1 MSKGAEEARVSDLIL
16 IDDATREQL
25 RAASTA
31 TIATQLFRL
40 GLRNQFLNG
49 LLPANAEHCRFVGE
63 AATLRYIPMRE
74 DLDVLEAFR
83 DPAHPQR
90 KAIETA
96 RAGTVLVMDCRGET
110 RAASVGNIL
119 VTRLRARGAVGLVT
133 DGAVRDYPEIAAQP
147 FPVFAAGRSASI
159 GLSAHHAVDFDV
171 PIACAGVAVFPG
183 DVVVGDAEGVI
194 VIPRHLATA
203 IAQPA
208 AEQEELERFSWRGS
222 RPARRCQEPIHRAS
236 KPWLSSGSGR
246 SSAGDGVRL
255 HLNQKR
261 SSPPTPLS
269 CLRRERGM
277 WHRDAVPEG
286 VSVLGAPGRAWRR
299 QRC

>member
-1 MSKGAEEARVSDLIL
+1 MSKRAEEARVCDLIPV
-16 IDDATREQL
+16 DYATREQL
-25 RAASTA
+25 RTASTA

-74 DLDVLEAFR
+74 DLDVLEALR

-119 VTRLRARGAVGLVT
+119 VTRLRMRGAVGLVT

-183 DVVVGDAEGVI
+183 DVLVGDAEGVI

-208 AEQEELERFSWRGS
+208 AEQEELERFLLEKVE
-222 RPARRCQEPIHRAS
+222 A
-236 KPWLSSGSGR
+236 
-246 SSAGDGVRL
+246 
-255 HLNQKR
+255 
-261 SSPPTPLS
+261 
-269 CLRRERGM
+269 
-277 WHRDAVPEG
+277 
-286 VSVLGAPGRAWRR
+286 GAPLPGTYPPSEQTMVEFRVWKK
-299 QRC
+299 QRG

>member
-1 MSKGAEEARVSDLIL
+1 VSKEAGEARVSDPIP
-16 IDDATREQL
+16 IDESTRDYL

-63 AATLRYIPMRE
+63 ATTLRSIPMRE

-83 DPAHPQR
+83 DPEHPQR

-96 RAGTVLVMDCRGET
+96 RPGTVLVMDCRGET

-119 VTRLRARGAVGLVT
+119 VSRLRVRGAVGLVT

-159 GLSAHHAVDFDV
+159 SLSAHHAVDFNV

-183 DVVVGDAEGVI
+183 DMLVGDAEGVI

-208 AEQEELERFSWRGS
+208 AEQEELERFLL
-222 RPARRCQEPIHRAS
+222 EKVAS
-236 KPWLSSGSGR
+236 
-246 SSAGDGVRL
+246 
-255 HLNQKR
+255 
-261 SSPPTPLS
+261 
-269 CLRRERGM
+269 
-277 WHRDAVPEG
+277 
-286 VSVLGAPGRAWRR
+286 GAPLPGTYPPSEQTLAEFAAWKTEHG
-299 QRC
+299 

>member
-1 MSKGAEEARVSDLIL
+1 VTDLAP
-16 IDDATREQL
+16 IDEVTRDFLQAT
-25 RAASTA
+25 STA

-40 GLRNQFLNG
+40 GLRNQFLTG

-83 DPAHPQR
+83 DPEHPQR

-96 RAGTVLVMDCRGET
+96 RAGTVLIMDCRGET

-119 VTRLRARGAVGLVT
+119 VTRLRVRGAVGLVT
-133 DGAVRDYPEIAAQP
+133 DGAVRDYPEITAQP

-183 DVVVGDAEGVI
+183 DVLVGDAEGVI
-194 VIPRHLATA
+194 VIPRHLATV

-208 AEQEELERFSWRGS
+208 AEQEELERFLLEKV
-222 RPARRCQEPIHRAS
+222 AA
-236 KPWLSSGSGR
+236 
-246 SSAGDGVRL
+246 
-255 HLNQKR
+255 
-261 SSPPTPLS
+261 
-269 CLRRERGM
+269 
-277 WHRDAVPEG
+277 
-286 VSVLGAPGRAWRR
+286 GAPLPGTYPPSEQILTEFAARKKR
-299 QRC
+299 

>member
-1 MSKGAEEARVSDLIL
+1 MSKGAGEARVSDHTP
-16 IDDATREQL
+16 IDDATREHL
-25 RAASTA
+25 RRTSTA
-31 TIATQLFRL
+31 TLATQLFRL
-40 GLRNQFLNG
+40 GLRNRFLNG
-49 LLPANAEHCRFVGE
+49 LLPMNAEHCRFVGE

-74 DLDVLEAFR
+74 DLDVVEAYR
-83 DPAHPQR
+83 DPEHPQR

-171 PIACAGVAVFPG
+171 PVACAGVAVFPG
-183 DVVVGDAEGVI
+183 DVLVGDAEGVI
-194 VIPRHLATA
+194 VIPRHLATT

-208 AEQEELERFSWRGS
+208 AEQEELERF
-222 RPARRCQEPIHRAS
+222 
-236 KPWLSSGSGR
+236 L
-246 SSAGDGVRL
+246 
-255 HLNQKR
+255 
-261 SSPPTPLS
+261 
-269 CLRRERGM
+269 RERVAAGASLPGTYPPSEQTLAEYEN
-277 WHRDAVPEG
+277 WKTHR
-286 VSVLGAPGRAWRR
+286 R
-299 QRC
+299 

>member
-1 MSKGAEEARVSDLIL
+1 VSDLMP
-16 IDDATREQL
+16 IDDATREHL
-25 RAASTA
+25 GAASTA

-49 LLPANAEHCRFVGE
+49 LLPANAVQCRFVGE

-74 DLDVLEAFR
+74 DLDVVEAFR
-83 DPAHPQR
+83 DPEHPQR

-119 VTRLRARGAVGLVT
+119 VTRLRVRGAVGLVT

-183 DVVVGDAEGVI
+183 DVLVGDAEGVI

-203 IAQPA
+203 ITQPA
-208 AEQEELERFSWRGS
+208 AEQEELERFLLEKVE
-222 RPARRCQEPIHRAS
+222 A
-236 KPWLSSGSGR
+236 
-246 SSAGDGVRL
+246 
-255 HLNQKR
+255 
-261 SSPPTPLS
+261 
-269 CLRRERGM
+269 
-277 WHRDAVPEG
+277 
-286 VSVLGAPGRAWRR
+286 GAPLPGTYPPGEQTMIEFENWKKE
-299 QRC
+299 CG

>member
-1 MSKGAEEARVSDLIL
+1 VSKGAEEARVSDLIL

-49 LLPANAEHCRFVGE
+49 LLPTNAEHCRFVGE

-74 DLDVLEAFR
+74 DLDVVEAFR
-83 DPAHPQR
+83 DPEHPQR

-110 RAASVGNIL
+110 RAASVGNVL
-119 VTRLRARGAVGLVT
+119 VTRLLVRGAVGLVT

-171 PIACAGVAVFPG
+171 PVACAGVAVFPG
-183 DVVVGDAEGVI
+183 DVLVGDAEGVI

-208 AEQEELERFSWRGS
+208 AEQEELERF
-222 RPARRCQEPIHRAS
+222 
-236 KPWLSSGSGR
+236 L
-246 SSAGDGVRL
+246 L
-255 HLNQKR
+255 
-261 SSPPTPLS
+261 
-269 CLRRERGM
+269 ERV
-277 WHRDAVPEG
+277 AA
-286 VSVLGAPGRAWRR
+286 GAPLPGTYPPSEQTLAEFGIWKK
-299 QRC
+299 QRG

>member
-1 MSKGAEEARVSDLIL
+1 VSKGAEEARVSDLIL

-49 LLPANAEHCRFVGE
+49 LLPTNAEHCRFVGE

-74 DLDVLEAFR
+74 DLDVVEAFR
-83 DPAHPQR
+83 DPEHPQR

-110 RAASVGNIL
+110 RAASVGNVL
-119 VTRLRARGAVGLVT
+119 VTRLRVRGAVGLVT

-171 PIACAGVAVFPG
+171 PVACAGVAVFPG
-183 DVVVGDAEGVI
+183 DVLVGDAEGVI

-208 AEQEELERFSWRGS
+208 AEQEELERF
-222 RPARRCQEPIHRAS
+222 
-236 KPWLSSGSGR
+236 L
-246 SSAGDGVRL
+246 L
-255 HLNQKR
+255 
-261 SSPPTPLS
+261 
-269 CLRRERGM
+269 ERV
-277 WHRDAVPEG
+277 AA
-286 VSVLGAPGRAWRR
+286 GAPLPGTYPPSEQTLAEFGIWKK
-299 QRC
+299 QRG

>member
-1 MSKGAEEARVSDLIL
+1 MIVSRGDGEACVSDLMP
-16 IDDATREQL
+16 IDEATREQL

-40 GLRNQFLNG
+40 GLRNRFLNG
-49 LLPANAEHCRFVGE
+49 LLPMNAEHCRFVGE

-74 DLDVLEAFR
+74 DLDVVEAFR
-83 DPAHPQR
+83 DPEHPQR

-183 DVVVGDAEGVI
+183 DVLVGDAEGVI

-208 AEQEELERFSWRGS
+208 AEQEELERFLLEKV
-222 RPARRCQEPIHRAS
+222 AA
-236 KPWLSSGSGR
+236 
-246 SSAGDGVRL
+246 
-255 HLNQKR
+255 
-261 SSPPTPLS
+261 
-269 CLRRERGM
+269 
-277 WHRDAVPEG
+277 
-286 VSVLGAPGRAWRR
+286 GAPLPGTYPPSEQTLVEFGIWKK
-299 QRC
+299 QRG